1 MCWRGWDPSPSSGT
15 AHNETMLAIIHS
27 NKRSSHRLCNTVLC
41 TSYHCFHRR
50 GLPLCTTST
59 MMMLNLLL
67 LSRRWILF
75 PTTISLVLISFLP
88 FAACSSLSSVSSLR
102 SSSIKIGTSSGRR
115 HNISVEVARLEP
127 LFNQWMGKHN
137 VIYGA
142 SATVADNNEYYY
154 RLQVFYE
161 NSLIVERHND
171 AYNKGY
177 TLYNMTLL
185 NTPFADLTSEEF
197 TTQYLMEYQ
206 NCSATT
212 TTANEDLRSISERY
226 YSNDHKYVHHSDDI
240 PEHVDWRTKGIITP
254 IKNQQHC
261 GSCWTFST
269 SGTLE
274 AHTCLAHRRHN
285 LENNFDHPLD
295 YGFDCTEWSGLS
307 EQQLLDCAWNYDNH
321 GCNGGLPSHAFEY
334 IKSAGGLETE
344 LSYPY
349 RANDSTICHTHE
361 NDGDDHD
368 HGHHSH
374 VARVV
379 EVYNITSRDEDDLVY
394 AIGNIGPVSV
404 AYQVTSDFRFYS
416 NGVYDSYN
424 ATTNTTNCLDDNQSV
439 NHAVVAVGYGM
450 TQPKNPKDKDFKS
463 QPYYIIRNSWSTAW
477 GMEGYFWIL
486 RGQNLC
492 GISDCASFPI
502 VPTIMP
508 TEETKEDE
516 KNDEVEEDSA
526 SLLSS
531 TIA

>member
-1 MCWRGWDPSPSSGT
+1 
-15 AHNETMLAIIHS
+15 
-27 NKRSSHRLCNTVLC
+27 
-41 TSYHCFHRR
+41 
-50 GLPLCTTST
+50 
-59 MMMLNLLL
+59 MMTFNLLL
-67 LSRRWILF
+67 PRRWRLF
-75 PTTISLVLISFLP
+75 PIVATLVLISLLP
-88 FAACSSLSSVSSLR
+88 VACSSSVPSLR
-102 SSSIKIGTSSGRR
+102 SGASGDGFGSGGHRRTISI
-115 HNISVEVARLEP
+115 EVSKLEP
-127 LFNQWMGKHN
+127 LFKQWMIKHN
-137 VIYGA
+137 VSYGV
-142 SATVADNNEYYY
+142 STTKADKDESDEYYY

-161 NSLIVERHND
+161 NSLIVQNHND
-171 AYNKGY
+171 AYEKGW

-185 NTPFADLTSEEF
+185 NTPFADLTNEEF

-212 TTANEDLRSISERY
+212 TIHAAASTTEDLRGISERY
-226 YSNDHKYVHHSDDI
+226 YNNDHKYDGNDEHGTDDI

-274 AHTCLAHRRHN
+274 AHTCLAHRHTKM
-285 LENNFDHPLD
+285 LESNIEHEYD
-295 YGFDCTEWSGLS
+295 YPGLNFDCTEWSGLS

-344 LSYPY
+344 ISYPY
-349 RANDSTICHTHE
+349 RANDSTICHHPTTTYDDIDNG
-361 NDGDDHD
+361 NDKHN
-368 HGHHSH
+368 HRH
-374 VARVV
+374 VAKVV
-379 EVYNITSRDEDDLVY
+379 EVYNITSRDESDLVY

-404 AYQVTSDFRFYS
+404 AYQVTSDFRFYA

-450 TQPKNPKDKDFKS
+450 TQPKNPKDEDFKS

-486 RGQNLC
+486 RGKNLC

-508 TEETKEDE
+508 TETGEKEDE
-516 KNDEVEEDSA
+516 IMEEEVEEDSTS

-531 TIA
+531 MVA